1 MQRRSPTSSACASVH
16 PESWRCEA
24 AMSKLATLQVLRGLA
39 AVTVVVD
46 HAILRQAEWSQTSKT
61 VVRAAEYS
69 GALAVAVFFVISG
82 FIMLH
87 TSARSYGAPGA
98 VRVFL
103 VKRLWRI
110 VPLYWIAT
118 SLELV
123 LRLRAGAEVT
133 LDRVL
138 AAYLFVPYP
147 VAQGEYMRPL
157 LGVGWTLNYEMF
169 FYLLFAASLALPIRR
184 GLPLLFAALLSIVAL
199 GAFFITP
206 LNDVSPPHT
215 ILNFLS
221 EPIILLFP
229 AGMLVALLNKSGW
242 LPVIPGALAII
253 LLLLGENLLGFSL
266 FVDRTPA
273 PFVWWGATW
282 VVCAIA
288 IGLSVAAREAQR
300 PTPVLRSGVWLGDV
314 SYALYLF
321 HFFTIV
327 AAEKI
332 WWSLF
337 GVAHSQIAF
346 VAFATA
352 ASIAAAGV
360 IHLAVEQPIMRL
372 LRGRSVASRPIPQT
386 ALASLM
392 RNSGGS

>member
-1 MQRRSPTSSACASVH
+1 
-16 PESWRCEA
+16 
-24 AMSKLATLQVLRGLA
+24 MSKLATLQVLRGLA

-46 HAILRQAEWSQTSKT
+46 HAILRQAEWSETSET
-61 VVRAAEYS
+61 VMRAAEYS

-87 TSARSYGAPGA
+87 TSARNYGAPGA
-98 VRVFL
+98 VRGFL

-118 SLELV
+118 SLELA
-123 LRLRAGAEVT
+123 LRLRAGSEVT

-138 AAYLFVPYP
+138 ASYLFIPYP

-184 GLPLLFAALLSIVAL
+184 GLPLLFAALVSIVAF
-199 GAFFITP
+199 GAIFIAP
-206 LNDVSPPHT
+206 LTDVSAPHT
-215 ILNFLS
+215 ILSFLS

-229 AGMLVALLNKSGW
+229 AGMLVALLHKAGW
-242 LPVIPGALAII
+242 FPVVPGALAII

-266 FVDRTPA
+266 FVDRMPA
-273 PFVWWGATW
+273 PFVWWAATW
-282 VVCAIA
+282 IACAIA
-288 IGLSVAAREAQR
+288 VGLSVAAREPQR
-300 PTPVLRSGVWLGDV
+300 PTPILRSGVWLGDV

-321 HFFTIV
+321 HFFSIV

-346 VAFATA
+346 VAFASAT
-352 ASIAAAGV
+352 SIAAAGV
-360 IHLAVEQPIMRL
+360 IHVAVEQPIMRL
-372 LRGRSVASRPIPQT
+372 SRGRNVASGPIHQT
-386 ALASLM
+386 ALASFM
-392 RNSGGS
+392 RSFGGS